1 MRGGGP
7 EENARIARE
16 VLAGAGGPRRDVVLL
31 NSAAALRAAGLAAT
45 WVDGLGLA
53 AEAIDSGRAGGVLER
68 WAKISQE

>member
-1 MRGGGP
+1 
-7 EENARIARE
+7 
-16 VLAGAGGPRRDVVLL
+16 VLL